1 MESNSEVNCANCSK
15 EAANL
20 LRSQFKELPLPCRGP
35 INVKGKGKMKCHWV
49 DEKDVG
55 ISKRSKATEIRA
67 NSPTSAA
74 AFSTMEL
81 EPLLEMTEGCEDS
94 ARNMGT
100 MDEEQP
106 LTTREPPP
114 EAPLPLPENPGP
126 LSNLIEKGQKWL
138 QLNKEILQLDNE
150 LLVWQLAAAADQLGS
165 CKSRFP
171 AGNLTDRSAHILHA
185 SAQ

>member
-20 LRSQFKELPLPCRGP
+20 LRSQFKELLLTSRSP
-35 INVKGKGKMKCHWV
+35 INGKGKGKMKCHWV

-55 ISKRSKATEIRA
+55 ISKRSKATETTA
-67 NSPTSAA
+67 DSPTSAA

-81 EPLLEMTEGCEDS
+81 EQLLEMTEGCKDS
-94 ARNMGT
+94 ARNLGM
-100 MDEEQP
+100 MDEEQSF
-106 LTTREPPP
+106 TTREPPS
-114 EAPLPLPENPGP
+114 EVPLPLPRNPGP
-126 LSNLIEKGQKWL
+126 LSNLIEKGRKWL
-138 QLNKEILQLDNE
+138 QLNKWILQLDNE